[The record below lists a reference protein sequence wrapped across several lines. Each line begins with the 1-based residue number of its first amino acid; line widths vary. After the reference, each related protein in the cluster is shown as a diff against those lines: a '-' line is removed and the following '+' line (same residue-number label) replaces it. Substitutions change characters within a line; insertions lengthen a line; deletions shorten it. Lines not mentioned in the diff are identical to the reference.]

1 MDNNQNLL
9 TNFNNKE
16 KIKTN
21 NSQFTQKKENR
32 NKQKNSLFFFFGKIP
47 IDSKPTHTSLHF
59 NLSHQILLEMKM
71 KITDISCQHEKVT

>member
-21 NSQFTQKKENR
+21 NSQFTQKRKIETNR
-32 NKQKNSLFFFFGKIP
+32 RTAFFFGKIP

>member
-21 NSQFTQKKENR
+21 NSQFTQKRKIETNR
-32 NKQKNSLFFFFGKIP
+32 RTALFFFGKIP

-71 KITDISCQHEKVT
+71 KITGISCQHEKVT